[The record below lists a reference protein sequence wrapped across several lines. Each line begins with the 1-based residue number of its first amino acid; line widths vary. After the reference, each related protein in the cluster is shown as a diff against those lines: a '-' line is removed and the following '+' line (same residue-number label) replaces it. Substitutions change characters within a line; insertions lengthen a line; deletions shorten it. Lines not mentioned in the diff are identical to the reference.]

1 MTEFINRVAL
11 TTSSDTAHRIHF
23 VRDGVLSS
31 MTLAELDRRAVSV
44 ASRLRDRGVSRGDRV
59 GVMSRNRIEW
69 VLLDLAILKL
79 RGVVTG
85 LDAGRFDA
93 PTALQRYG
101 LHHLFGDDVA
111 GDQERILRIDVVNEW
126 TEDPPLPVPAHDG
139 YRPEDICAI
148 RFTSGSTGAPKGL
161 EVTTGSIDDSLTSVQ
176 EMFGHGPGD
185 NILILHRL
193 AVLQQRYWIYSA
205 LVNAHDVTVAP
216 HEDAL
221 PIARQTHPTVV
232 MGVPV
237 FYDETKRVVESSA
250 AGDLSDPDV
259 RREAIQAAFGG
270 AVRYLWTG
278 SAPAS
283 RALLDFYNGC
293 GVPLY
298 QGYGLVETCIVS
310 KNHPGA
316 HRIGSVGKVL
326 PNKTVRFDSDGIVIV
341 GGRHPVNTHYSWCAP
356 GDSERMF
363 LPSGEVRT
371 RDLGYLDEDGYLYI
385 RGRVDEIIVLGNG
398 RNVLVPPLEERIK
411 AHPAV
416 RECILVGMGE
426 PFLTALVSPVNSPAD
441 AESIRTFLDE
451 MNTTLPADQR
461 IHGLVVSEEPFT
473 IDNGMLSVQFK
484 PLRKE
489 IERRLAPQIA
499 AVYAAE
505 LHSRRN
511 FAVDA

>member
-1 MTEFINRVAL
+1 
-11 TTSSDTAHRIHF
+11 
-23 VRDGVLSS
+23 
-31 MTLAELDRRAVSV
+31 
-44 ASRLRDRGVSRGDRV
+44 
-59 GVMSRNRIEW
+59 
-69 VLLDLAILKL
+69 
-79 RGVVTG
+79 
-85 LDAGRFDA
+85 
-93 PTALQRYG
+93 
-101 LHHLFGDDVA
+101 
-111 GDQERILRIDVVNEW
+111 
-126 TEDPPLPVPAHDG
+126 
-139 YRPEDICAI
+139 
-148 RFTSGSTGAPKGL
+148 
-161 EVTTGSIDDSLTSVQ
+161 
-176 EMFGHGPGD
+176 
-185 NILILHRL
+185 
-193 AVLQQRYWIYSA
+193 
-205 LVNAHDVTVAP
+205 
-216 HEDAL
+216 
-221 PIARQTHPTVV
+221 

-237 FYDETKRVVESSA
+237 FYDETKRILESTGA
-250 AGDLSDPDV
+250 DLSDPGT
-259 RREAIQAAFGG
+259 RREAIQTVFGG

-298 QGYGLVETCIVS
+298 QGYGLVETCIVA

-326 PNKTVRFDSDGIVIV
+326 PNKTIRFDSDGIVIV
-341 GGRHPVNTHYSWCAP
+341 GSRHPVTTHYSWCAP

-426 PFLTALVSPVNSPAD
+426 PFLTALVSPVNSAAD
-441 AESIRTFLDE
+441 APSIQAFLDE
-451 MNTTLPADQR
+451 MNATLPADQR

-473 IDNGMLSVQFK
+473 IENGMLSAQFK

-489 IERRLAPQIA
+489 IERRLAAQIA
-499 AVYAAE
+499 AVYAEE
-505 LHSRRN
+505 LHARRN
-511 FAVDA
+511 LPWTLRISLTRGHSFFRML